1 MQRVYA
7 RSEVVRVP
15 VNLEELKAAEAAAT
29 AGPWFF
35 HPIME
40 MDDDSAMR
48 RPTNLGWVSTNPK
61 DGYLT
66 VVERSWDGD
75 ALFIALMRN
84 ALPALI
90 AEVEASRAE
99 RAEFFEKWPSGGW
112 VDYESHRKVVA
123 ENEALRKALE
133 NYMSQFG
140 QALDA
145 NGIAYGPAQQAADAD
160 ARAALSPANV
170 THSQSTC
177 PGVSKCSCFCHEWGG
192 AHPGQKYTGSS
203 EWDAAD
209 ATHEQE
215 ASDD

>member
-1 MQRVYA
+1 MTEPR
-7 RSEVVRVP
+7 
-15 VNLEELKAAEAAAT
+15 VNLEELKAVEAAAT

-48 RPTNLGWVSTNPK
+48 KPTNLGWVSTNPK

-75 ALFIALMRN
+75 ALFIVLMRN

-123 ENEALRKALE
+123 ENEALRG
-133 NYMSQFG
+133 SI
-140 QALDA
+140 D
-145 NGIAYGPAQQAADAD
+145 
-160 ARAALSPANV
+160 AALTDVRAYHRRLLEPSPHLVAAEWNLSSALSKTSYDA
-170 THSQSTC
+170 THSQ
-177 PGVSKCSCFCHEWGG
+177 VIGG
-192 AHPGQKYTGSS
+192 AP
-203 EWDAAD
+203 
-209 ATHEQE
+209 
-215 ASDD
+215 